1 MSKSVITIYDIARSL
16 GISPSTVSRAL
27 KDDSII
33 SIETRKKVKQTA
45 REMGY
50 QPNSIAS
57 SLRNKKTLTIGVI
70 THRIDRHFQ
79 SNAISGIQ
87 DKAHEHGYNIIICQT
102 NDDPTRELKQ
112 FQALFSS
119 RIDGLISQL
128 SMYTRDYE
136 HFNLFLENDIPVV
149 LFDRVPRDLDVQKV
163 VSDDVAGGYK
173 ATEHLILQGCRR
185 IAHFTGALSLNIYE
199 DRLKGYKAAL
209 EKYQIPFDP
218 ELVHEFYLN
227 TDNSWEVA
235 RKVLKDKKNR
245 PDSIF
250 AANDTSAIAS
260 IQVAKELSI
269 GVPSELAVVGYAND
283 PSGLIVSPTLST
295 VDQSSYRMGQI
306 ATELLLKQI
315 DSNKPGRN
323 RPHRTKVLPVELIIR
338 ESSSRRLP

>member
-1 MSKSVITIYDIARSL
+1 MSKAVITIYDIARSL

-33 SIETRKKVKQTA
+33 SIETRKKVKQRA

-57 SLRNKKTLTIGVI
+57 SLRNKKTQTIGVI

-112 FQALFSS
+112 YQALFSS

-128 SMYTRDYE
+128 SMYTKNYD
-136 HFNLFLENDIPVV
+136 HFKLFLENDIPVV
-149 LFDRVPRDLDVQKV
+149 LFDRVPRNLDVQKV

-173 ATEHLILQGCRR
+173 ATEHLISQGCRR

-199 DRLKGYKAAL
+199 DRLKGYQKAL
-209 EKYQIPFDP
+209 EKHHIPFDP
-218 ELVHEFYLN
+218 ELVFEFYLN
-227 TDNSWEVA
+227 TENSREVA
-235 RKVLKDKKNR
+235 RNVLKNPETR

-260 IQVAKELSI
+260 IQVAKELGI
-269 GVPSELAVVGYAND
+269 KVPAELAVVGYAND
-283 PSGLIVSPTLST
+283 PSGLIISPTLST
-295 VDQSSYRMGQI
+295 IDQSSYRMGQI
-306 ATELLLKQI
+306 ATDMLLKQI
-315 DSNKPGRN
+315 DSDKPVKNTPRQM
-323 RPHRTKVLPVELIIR
+323 KVLPVELIVR
-338 ESSSRRLP
+338 ESSLR

>member
-33 SIETRKKVKQTA
+33 SSETRKKVKKTA
-45 REMGY
+45 EEMGY

-57 SLRNKKTLTIGVI
+57 SLRNKKTLTIGVV

-102 NDDPTRELKQ
+102 NDDPGREVKQ

-119 RIDGLISQL
+119 RIDGLIGQL
-128 SMYTRDYE
+128 SMYTRNYD
-136 HFNLFLENDIPVV
+136 HFQLFLENDIPIV
-149 LFDRVPRDLDVQKV
+149 LFDRVPKNLDVQKV
-163 VSDDVAGGYK
+163 ISDDVAGGYK
-173 ATEHLILQGCRR
+173 ATEHLILQGCKR

-209 EKYQIPFDP
+209 EKHDIPFDP
-218 ELVHEFYLN
+218 ELVFEFYLN
-227 TDNSWEVA
+227 TENSRQAA
-235 RKVLKDKKNR
+235 RSLLGTRKNR
-245 PDSIF
+245 PDSVF
-250 AANDTSAIAS
+250 AANDTSAIAT
-260 IQVAKELSI
+260 IQVAKEL
-269 GVPSELAVVGYAND
+269 GLNVPSDLAIVGYAND
-283 PSGLIVSPTLST
+283 PSGLIISPTLST
-295 VDQSSYRMGQI
+295 IDQSSYRMGQI

-315 DSNKPGRN
+315 TEKKPGRN
-323 RPHRTKVLPVELIIR
+323 NSRETTVLPIELIVR
-338 ESSSRRLP
+338 ESSVGG